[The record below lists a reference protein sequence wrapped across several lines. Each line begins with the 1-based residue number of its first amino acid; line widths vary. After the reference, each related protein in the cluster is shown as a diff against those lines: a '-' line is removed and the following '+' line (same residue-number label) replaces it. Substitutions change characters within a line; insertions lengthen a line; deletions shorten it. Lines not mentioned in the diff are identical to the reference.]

1 MNDIDECNEALQE
14 FIDSVVSVAHKVF
27 EEFCKLI
34 KELLK
39 YLSETLCSS
48 EPWIYTQSWFDAC
61 IKNPKSLHYIRH
73 CKKCRT
79 RKKHVD
85 HLAKETFKI
94 YEERRKQ
101 P

>member
-1 MNDIDECNEALQE
+1 MNDIDVCNEALQE
-14 FIDSVVSVAHKVF
+14 FANSVISAICKVF

-48 EPWIYTQSWFDAC
+48 EPWIYTQSWFEAC
-61 IKNPKSLHYIRH
+61 AKNPKSLHYMRR
-73 CKKCRT
+73 CKKRRI
-79 RKKHVD
+79 RKKHTD
-85 HLAKETFKI
+85 YLAKQTFKI
-94 YEERRKQ
+94 YEERRNQ

>member
-1 MNDIDECNEALQE
+1 MNDIDVCNEALQE
-14 FIDSVVSVAHKVF
+14 FANSVISAICKVF

-39 YLSETLCSS
+39 YLSETLYSS
-48 EPWIYTQSWFDAC
+48 EWWIYTQSWFEAC
-61 IKNPKSLHYIRH
+61 IKNPKSLHYMRH
-73 CKKCRT
+73 SKKHRI
-79 RKKHVD
+79 RKKHAN
-85 HLAKETFKI
+85 HLTKEAFKI